1 MRQKGPPC
9 HGWNNFQ
16 RWNLCF
22 QWGFSNSIWGI
33 FINTRRCRGDTGL
46 ALRLSEH
53 SEDTW
58 RADKLSLNI
67 FILLNICG
75 GGGTLWPGQTQQH
88 RAAQHSAGGRPADL
102 QCSLLTTPRVD
113 GVEVGTHFCQRFYDY
128 TLHPVSY
135 KSDQIGT
142 YNPAVLHVDM
152 CPGWWLLAGLVQW
165 PGWCCCAALCTT
177 QPAHTRQGTLHCCP
191 HHCSDAVQTI
201 NFTIM
206 ILHGTHCCTVW
217 SGLCLLVTLVTSAVV
232 ESVEAQRP
240 PLPAWQHQ
248 CQCGGGE
255 HRPPLA
261 TSPPQLGPAVRNTK
275 TSARERLMILVAG
288 AGRP

>member
-1 MRQKGPPC
+1 MVLLTRSEYCKNFREILLTPLLALAHPESEGTLEIGWENDYNHRHHSLTIKSHQKLNYGHGKKYVVLEVRQKGSPC

-88 RAAQHSAGGRPADL
+88 RAAQHSAGGRPADQQTSRPADL
-102 QCSLLTTPRVD
+102 HCSLLTTPRVD
-113 GVEVGTHFCQRFYDY
+113 GGWYPFLP
-128 TLHPVSY
+128 TL
-135 KSDQIGT
+135 
-142 YNPAVLHVDM
+142 L
-152 CPGWWLLAGLVQW
+152 W
-165 PGWCCCAALCTT
+165 P
-177 QPAHTRQGTLHCCP
+177 HTSSCI
-191 HHCSDAVQTI
+191 V
-201 NFTIM
+201 
-206 ILHGTHCCTVW
+206 
-217 SGLCLLVTLVTSAVV
+217 
-232 ESVEAQRP
+232 
-240 PLPAWQHQ
+240 
-248 CQCGGGE
+248 
-255 HRPPLA
+255 
-261 TSPPQLGPAVRNTK
+261 
-275 TSARERLMILVAG
+275 
-288 AGRP
+288 

>member
-1 MRQKGPPC
+1 MRQKGSPC

-33 FINTRRCRGDTGL
+33 FINARRCRGDTGL

-88 RAAQHSAGGRPADL
+88 GAGGNPAEQQTSRPADL
-102 QCSLLTTPRVD
+102 HCSLLPTPRVD
-113 GVEVGTHFCQRFYDY
+113 GGWWMVVGTHFCQRFYDH

-135 KSDQIGT
+135 KSDQIG
-142 YNPAVLHVDM
+142 
-152 CPGWWLLAGLVQW
+152 
-165 PGWCCCAALCTT
+165 
-177 QPAHTRQGTLHCCP
+177 R
-191 HHCSDAVQTI
+191 
-201 NFTIM
+201 
-206 ILHGTHCCTVW
+206 
-217 SGLCLLVTLVTSAVV
+217 
-232 ESVEAQRP
+232 
-240 PLPAWQHQ
+240 
-248 CQCGGGE
+248 
-255 HRPPLA
+255 
-261 TSPPQLGPAVRNTK
+261 
-275 TSARERLMILVAG
+275 
-288 AGRP
+288 

>member
-75 GGGTLWPGQTQQH
+75 GGGTLWRGQTQQH
-88 RAAQHSAGGRPADL
+88 GAGGRPGTSVATAT
-102 QCSLLTTPRVD
+102 QQTCTAHCSPHHGWMVLGRLVPNFARAFLTT
-113 GVEVGTHFCQRFYDY
+113 HFLLY
-128 TLHPVSY
+128 LI
-135 KSDQIGT
+135 KLIGR
-142 YNPAVLHVDM
+142 YNLAALHVDM
-152 CPGWWLLAGLVQW
+152 CPGWWLGAGGAVAGLVLL
-165 PGWCCCAALCTT
+165 CCTPHH
-177 QPAHTRQGTLHCCP
+177 PATLARGHCCP
-191 HHCSDAVQTI
+191 HHCSDAVQT
-201 NFTIM
+201 
-206 ILHGTHCCTVW
+206 L
-217 SGLCLLVTLVTSAVV
+217 
-232 ESVEAQRP
+232 
-240 PLPAWQHQ
+240 
-248 CQCGGGE
+248 
-255 HRPPLA
+255 
-261 TSPPQLGPAVRNTK
+261 QL
-275 TSARERLMILVAG
+275 
-288 AGRP
+288 

>member
-1 MRQKGPPC
+1 MRQKGSPC

-33 FINTRRCRGDTGL
+33 FINARRCRGDTGL

-88 RAAQHSAGGRPADL
+88 RAAQHSAGGRPAD
-102 QCSLLTTPRVD
+102 QQTSRPADQQTCTAHCSPHHGWMV
-113 GVEVGTHFCQRFYDY
+113 VGTHFCQRFYDH

-135 KSDQIGT
+135 KSDQIG
-142 YNPAVLHVDM
+142 
-152 CPGWWLLAGLVQW
+152 
-165 PGWCCCAALCTT
+165 
-177 QPAHTRQGTLHCCP
+177 R
-191 HHCSDAVQTI
+191 
-201 NFTIM
+201 
-206 ILHGTHCCTVW
+206 
-217 SGLCLLVTLVTSAVV
+217 
-232 ESVEAQRP
+232 
-240 PLPAWQHQ
+240 
-248 CQCGGGE
+248 
-255 HRPPLA
+255 
-261 TSPPQLGPAVRNTK
+261 
-275 TSARERLMILVAG
+275 
-288 AGRP
+288 

>member
-75 GGGTLWPGQTQQH
+75 GGGTLWRGQTQQH
-88 RAAQHSAGGRPADL
+88 GAGGRPGTSAATAA
-102 QCSLLTTPRVD
+102 QQTCSAHCSPHHGWMVLGRLVPNFANAFLTTQ
-113 GVEVGTHFCQRFYDY
+113 H

-135 KSDQIGT
+135 KTD
-142 YNPAVLHVDM
+142 
-152 CPGWWLLAGLVQW
+152 
-165 PGWCCCAALCTT
+165 
-177 QPAHTRQGTLHCCP
+177 R
-191 HHCSDAVQTI
+191 
-201 NFTIM
+201 
-206 ILHGTHCCTVW
+206 
-217 SGLCLLVTLVTSAVV
+217 
-232 ESVEAQRP
+232 
-240 PLPAWQHQ
+240 
-248 CQCGGGE
+248 
-255 HRPPLA
+255 
-261 TSPPQLGPAVRNTK
+261 
-275 TSARERLMILVAG
+275 
-288 AGRP
+288 